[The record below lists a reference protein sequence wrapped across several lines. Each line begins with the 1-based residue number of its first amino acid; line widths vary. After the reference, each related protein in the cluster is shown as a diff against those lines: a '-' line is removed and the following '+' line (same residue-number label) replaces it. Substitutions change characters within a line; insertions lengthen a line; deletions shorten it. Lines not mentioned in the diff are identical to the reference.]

1 MRPIHIVEWENGLVA
16 EAKARVA
23 RDKEQGMQEVE
34 LEQVLASLIEIDT
47 NKEKLRRAKDIIA
60 NQKKH
65 GSIDPA
71 TATQLVLPLG
81 DSYAYEPDR
90 LVSDGAGRIIENC
103 KATIRF
109 KQADARRSREKVAE
123 QQIWA
128 SRKTE
133 ESEIFSAWA
142 TEQALKG
149 RPALDLT
156 WGNCVAETGLLKAA

>member
-1 MRPIHIVEWENGLVA
+1 MRPIHVIEWENGLVT
-16 EAKARVA
+16 EAKAHVA
-23 RDKEQGMQEVE
+23 RDKEQGMQEVA
-34 LEQVLASLIEIDT
+34 LEQALARLIEVDPD
-47 NKEKLRRAKDIIA
+47 KEKLRKAKEIIA

-65 GSIDPA
+65 GGIDPV
-71 TATQLVLPLG
+71 TAAQLSLPLG

-90 LVSDGAGRIIENC
+90 LISDDTGRIIENC

-109 KQADARRSREKVAE
+109 KQADARRAREKVAE
-123 QQIWA
+123 QQVWA

-133 ESEIFSAWA
+133 ESEIFSSWA

-156 WGNCVAETGLLKAA
+156 WGNCIAETGLIKAA